1 MGSALRVSPAG
12 EGVQAHGYRA
22 HSRAKDSLV
31 LDKLRAI
38 GALVHRFSP
47 RGMVGIHKGVR

>member
-1 MGSALRVSPAG
+1 MSPAG

-47 RGMVGIHKGVR
+47 RVMVGTHKGVR